1 MIRRILRGPRNT
13 VRGAPALLPEL
24 RAIVDSCATGDQG
37 ASLDKQVR
45 YGPGPRLGDLTLAAL
60 CQRLNPL
67 RPRYPGTSFILRYE
81 AKLPSGRSPGF
92 AMWGKSRLRV
102 SIPGWAGGESPYL
115 GGRVVRLP
123 EAWGSIPAGG
133 SLLAELVAVLSLRER
148 AGNGSC
154 GEA

>member
-1 MIRRILRGPRNT
+1 MIWRILGGSGNT
-13 VRGAPALLPEL
+13 VREAPALLPEL

-37 ASLDKQVR
+37 APLDKQVR

-102 SIPGWAGGESPYL
+102 SYSRAGLAVSHCTWVWCAWCAC
-115 GGRVVRLP
+115 R
-123 EAWGSIPAGG
+123 EAWGSALTGG
-133 SLLAELVAVLSLRER
+133 SLLAGLVAVVSAPVR
-148 AGNGSC
+148 GK
-154 GEA
+154 